1 MKGKRIILGLLA
13 GLIIFGAVGF
23 GINYFKG
30 STVAD
35 DDITSIVELT
45 DRDGTL
51 TALQIKSLNSGA
63 CIKYNDE
70 IYQLARVGEN
80 KIYAYTDAGNAL
92 NRKFISVNETEA
104 TFNQWV
110 ETDENYVNKALLDS
124 YLKEYVKNKDLN
136 NTLSDYATDSAL
148 RDALADYIKNKD
160 LSDTL
165 KDYATDS
172 DMNSALSAALADYMR
187 SSEIQSLITTTL
199 ASYVKTSDGK
209 DIVTRK
215 KLAPGEQLIFEAH
228 SMYVVQCY
236 DNSGNLADFTILGGG
251 KNGTKGRFAMAFL
264 GDKISNSTL
273 QSLIVY
279 QTGSINISNLA
290 GTSGSSYGLKP
301 SNNSDCLV
309 YYKLGGKVF

>member
-1 MKGKRIILGLLA
+1 MRSKSKSIISVVLVCVLSLGVLGLVAALVRSKSDGNA
-13 GLIIFGAVGF
+13 TGGIIEISEQDGQLTIAELNALSGGA
-23 GINYFKG
+23 
-30 STVAD
+30 
-35 DDITSIVELT
+35 DIKFNGEIYRLT
-45 DRDGTL
+45 RDGT
-51 TALQIKSLNSGA
+51 
-63 CIKYNDE
+63 
-70 IYQLARVGEN
+70 N
-80 KIYAYTDAGNAL
+80 KVYSYTDAENVFY
-92 NRKFISVNETEA
+92 RKFISVNTEDGTYTQWSEKSEDYVSKA
-104 TFNQWV
+104 TLA
-110 ETDENYVNKALLDS
+110 TLL
-124 YLKEYVKNKDLN
+124 KGYVKDYEMDNA
-136 NTLSDYATDSAL
+136 LSDYMK
-148 RDALADYIKNKD
+148 DADVNDIIG
-160 LSDTL
+160 
-165 KDYATDS
+165 
-172 DMNSALSAALADYMR
+172 AALTNYMT
-187 SSEIQSLITTTL
+187 SVEMQNLLTNAL